1 MKQILQIIF
10 CIGLA
15 FKIFGQINCDHGI
28 VTNWVGPV
36 NISLPY
42 TLSSPTTPD
51 IAFLNAFNWTSPNPI
66 QLSNMQY
73 NQQMVALKNPQQM
86 EYYGYI
92 YNGEELSPNNGWELM
107 LFNIGT
113 YANLTSNLTAEI
125 PDIPYIVLYN
135 RYTGI
140 VRVFANYGSGYLP
153 SGISFD
159 AVKVTL
165 KMDESSTNKNGL
177 LRLANGIDQT
187 LDQNTNITQIVT
199 LAKHPNAPGKWFSSD
214 FQITYDPCICYFPSD
229 MRINFE
235 FIESQTV
242 ELHARGIS
250 IEQDL
255 ITGNAI
261 NTNNFLSDFD
271 YSGNTANGGMIMYKA
286 METFVNDYELKLTT
300 YQTELA
306 LTNEHNAQVDR
317 NLAVIKLFKHTVL
330 QGGNSII
337 TDIAGMPWFGEVITF
352 ANDLVGD
359 TVLTKKKIIE
369 ETKKQFAKG
378 LDQLIAKNFKKM
390 PTPTS
395 PSTPMATFTEMHFQG
410 LLQNA
415 TYLGGP
421 IFYTPGTYGT
431 SGTGS
436 PILLSNLKYPIYND
450 PLGVFALLE
459 QPKLGISKNIADYA
473 YTVSEFPADLSYQT
487 WTKYYQ
493 LKLVNDLKYRLNPS
507 LDIKSHSIQ
516 VGYEIVAKRKN
527 VNLNY
532 LQAYMNLFN
541 DPIYT
546 TNVESSNLNEK
557 KYYPLIFNRSTDF
570 TIINSIESSFN
581 LNEMDKDT
589 IEYSSLYLPID
600 AFSPLILGIG
610 LKNEISTPFLS
621 QLDELDL
628 IDLGYEYDFEIKL
641 KMIVD
646 IEFNTPRSDG
656 SANSLTQIHTF
667 IIKPEDI
674 TWLTSPIVPNLATT
688 SDNIGQ
694 YPQNMNLSSTNF
706 NGQAVVGCD
715 LVGNAYTCQ
724 AWNDIVISGDLTT
737 SNGYNVSIK
746 AGNQINVLGESNISP
761 EIVLSIAPVLDYSH
775 PMSEATASYVQ
786 SFCQG
791 TLGGNAPSYH
801 ANIPAKSL
809 AISDS
814 SEINNYNENHTSF
827 SWNFNLYPN
836 PASINSFVKI
846 DNSHIIVSEISI
858 YDLTGSKIE
867 TQIFEIEKN
876 VFELNF
882 TNCSKGL
889 YFVKVSTLEGTQTKQ
904 LIIE

>member
-1 MKQILQIIF
+1 MKHIKYIIF
-10 CIGLA
+10 CLGLSFNVVA
-15 FKIFGQINCDHGI
+15 QSNCDHDI

-36 NISLPY
+36 NNSLPY
-42 TLSSPTTPD
+42 TLSSPTTQD

-73 NQQMVALKNPQQM
+73 NQQMVALKNPQQL

-92 YNGEELSPNNGWELM
+92 YNGEELSPNNGWELL

-113 YANLTSNLTAEI
+113 YANLTTNLTAEI

-140 VRVFANYGSGYLP
+140 IRVFANYGSGYLP

-159 AVKVTL
+159 AVKVTI
-165 KMDESSTNKNGL
+165 KMDESSINKNGL

-199 LAKHPNAPGKWFSSD
+199 IAKHPNAPGKWFSSD

-261 NTNNFLSDFD
+261 NTNDFLSNFD
-271 YSGNTANGGMIMYKA
+271 YSGNTASGGMLMYKA
-286 METFVNDYELKLTT
+286 MESLVNDYESKLIS

-306 LTNEHNAQVDR
+306 ITNEHNAQVDR
-317 NLAVIKLFKHTVL
+317 NLAVIKLFKHTVI

-337 TDIAGMPWFGEVITF
+337 ADIAGMPWFGEVITF

-421 IFYTPGTYGT
+421 IFYTPGTYG
-431 SGTGS
+431 SLGTGT
-436 PILLSNLKYPIYND
+436 PLLTSSLKYPIYND

-459 QPKLGISKNIADYA
+459 QPKLEISKSIADHT

-516 VGYEIVAKRKN
+516 VGFEIVAKRKN
-527 VNLNY
+527 MYLNY

-541 DPIYT
+541 DPVFT

-557 KYYPLIFNRSTDF
+557 EYYPLIFNRSTDF
-570 TIINSIESSFN
+570 TVNNSLESTFN

-589 IEYSSLYLPID
+589 VEYSSVYLPID
-600 AFSPLILGIG
+600 AFSQLILGIG

-674 TWLTSPIVPNLATT
+674 TWLTSPIIPNLATT
-688 SDNIGQ
+688 TDNIGQ
-694 YPQNMNLSSTNF
+694 YPQNMTLTTIDF
-706 NGQAVVGCD
+706 NGQVVDGCE
-715 LVGNAYTCQ
+715 LMGNEYTCQ

-775 PMSEATASYVQ
+775 PMPEATATYVQ
-786 SFCQG
+786 NFCQG
-791 TLGGNAPSYH
+791 TLGGNAPAYH

-809 AISDS
+809 EISDS
-814 SEINNYNENHTSF
+814 SEINDYNDNQSSF
-827 SWNFNLYPN
+827 SWDFNLYPN
-836 PASINSFVKI
+836 PANINSFVKI
-846 DNSHIIVSEISI
+846 DNSDIIVSEISI

-867 TQIFEIEKN
+867 TQILEIEKN

-889 YFVKVSTLEGTQTKQ
+889 YFVKVSTFEGIQTKQ

>member
-1 MKQILQIIF
+1 MIAQN
-10 CIGLA
+10 
-15 FKIFGQINCDHGI
+15 NCDHGV
-28 VTNWVGPV
+28 VTNWLGPV
-36 NISLPY
+36 NNALPY
-42 TLSSPTTPD
+42 TIASPLSPD
-51 IAFLNAFNWTSPNPI
+51 AAFLNAFNWTSSNPI
-66 QLSNMQY
+66 QLTNMQY
-73 NQQMVALKNPQQM
+73 NQQMVALKNPQQL
-86 EYYGYI
+86 EYYSYI
-92 YNGEELSPNNGWELM
+92 YNGEELSPNNGWELL

-165 KMDESSTNKNGL
+165 KMDVSSINKNGL
-177 LRLANGIDQT
+177 LRLAEGTDQT
-187 LDQNTNITQIVT
+187 LDQNTDIIQIVT

-214 FQITYDPCICYFPSD
+214 FQVTYDPCICFFPSD

-235 FIESQTV
+235 FIVSESI

-250 IEQDL
+250 MEQDL

-261 NTNNFLSDFD
+261 NTNDFLSNFD
-271 YSGNTANGGMIMYKA
+271 YTGNTANGGMLMYKA
-286 METFVNDYELKLTT
+286 MESFVNDYELKLTT

-337 TDIAGMPWFGEVITF
+337 TDIAGMPWFGEVMTF

-410 LLQNA
+410 LMQNTTSTA
-415 TYLGGP
+415 GP

-431 SGTGS
+431 IGTGS
-436 PILLSNLKYPIYND
+436 PTLPSNLKYPIYND

-459 QPKLGISKNIADYA
+459 QPKLEISKNIADYA

-557 KYYPLIFNRSTDF
+557 EYYPLIFNKSTDF
-570 TIINSIESSFN
+570 TISNSIESSFN

-688 SDNIGQ
+688 TNNIGQ

-706 NGQAVVGCD
+706 NGQAVDGCD

-775 PMSEATASYVQ
+775 PMPEATASYVQ

-814 SEINNYNENHTSF
+814 SEINNNNENQTSF

-846 DNSHIIVSEISI
+846 DNSDIIVSEISI

-867 TQIFEIEKN
+867 TQILEIEKN

-904 LIIE
+904 LIIQ